1 METVKIIENKS
12 EIGAAKW
19 GAGMGID
26 ALKTVAKTLQDPFF
40 GPYPNVKIQDENDTL
55 FEETPYR
62 YARRIDK
69 ILSLCSRLSN
79 EVAEMMKEGKYF
91 PVVISGDHSPAAG
104 TIAGIR
110 KANPGKRIGVIW
122 IDAHADIHTPY
133 TTPSGNMHGMPL
145 CVSLGIDHKEHQLH
159 DPSKETIE
167 HWEKFKKL
175 GGEGA
180 DILPTDLVYIGV
192 RDTEPA
198 EDELM
203 EINNLKNYTVD
214 NFRNMGVD
222 KMGKEITEY
231 LTACD
236 IIYVSFDVDCLDSSI
251 SVGTGTPVPGG
262 FWAHEAEKIV
272 KEVLKNPKVCCFEMV
287 EINPT
292 LDNKGNKMAEVAF
305 DILKIAVHQ
314 IRRTKGINL

>member
-1 METVKIIENKS
+1 MESVILIENKS

-26 ALKTVAKTLQDPFF
+26 ALKTVAKTLQDQFF
-40 GPYPNVKIQDENDTL
+40 SQYPSVKIQDENDTI
-55 FEETPYR
+55 FEETPHR

-69 ILSLCSRLSN
+69 ILTICERLSS
-79 EVAEMMKEGKYF
+79 EVEVQLKDAKKF

-110 KANPGKRIGVIW
+110 KAFPDKRIGVIW

-159 DPSKETIE
+159 EPKKETIE
-167 HWEKFKKL
+167 LWEKFKKL
-175 GGEGA
+175 GGDGP
-180 DILPTDLVYIGV
+180 DVSPRDLVYIGV

-203 EINNLKNYTVD
+203 EIHHMKNYTVD
-214 NFRNMGVD
+214 NFRQLGVE
-222 KMGKEITEY
+222 KMGKEIEEY
-231 LTACD
+231 LSACD
-236 IIYVSFDVDCLDSSI
+236 IVYVSFDVDCLDSSI

-272 KEVLKNPKVCCFEMV
+272 KEVLKNPKVICFEMV
-287 EINPT
+287 EINPA
-292 LDNKGNKMAEVAF
+292 LDNKGNKMAEMAF

-314 IRRTKGINL
+314 IKRTKGIA

>member
-40 GPYPNVKIQDENDTL
+40 GQYPNVKIQDENDTL

-69 ILSLCSRLSN
+69 ILSLCSRLSH
-79 EVAEMMKEGKYF
+79 EVAEVMKEGKYF

-145 CVSLGIDHKEHQLH
+145 ATALGTDNLSCKRNDIDTNTAVMWHGLKSAAL
-159 DPSKETIE
+159 
-167 HWEKFKKL
+167 
-175 GGEGA
+175 
-180 DILPTDLVYIGV
+180 LPENLIYVAV
-192 RDTEPA
+192 RDTELEEDSLIA
-198 EDELM
+198 EHN
-203 EINNLKNYTVD
+203 IKNY
-214 NFRNMGVD
+214 
-222 KMGKEITEY
+222 
-231 LTACD
+231 
-236 IIYVSFDVDCLDSSI
+236 
-251 SVGTGTPVPGG
+251 
-262 FWAHEAEKIV
+262 
-272 KEVLKNPKVCCFEMV
+272 
-287 EINPT
+287 
-292 LDNKGNKMAEVAF
+292 
-305 DILKIAVHQ
+305 
-314 IRRTKGINL
+314 

>member
-1 METVKIIENKS
+1 MESVILIENKS

-26 ALKTVAKTLQDPFF
+26 ALKTVAKTLQDQFF
-40 GPYPNVKIQDENDTL
+40 SQYPSVKIQDENDTI
-55 FEETPYR
+55 FEETPHR

-69 ILSLCSRLSN
+69 ILTICERLSS
-79 EVAEMMKEGKYF
+79 EVEVQLKDAKKF

-110 KANPGKRIGVIW
+110 KAFPDKRIGVIW

-159 DPSKETIE
+159 DPKQETIE
-167 HWEKFKKL
+167 LWEKFKKL
-175 GGEGA
+175 GGDGP
-180 DILPTDLVYIGV
+180 DVSPRDLVYIGV

-203 EINNLKNYTVD
+203 EIHHMKNYTVD
-214 NFRNMGVD
+214 NFRQLGVE
-222 KMGKEITEY
+222 KMGKEIEEY
-231 LTACD
+231 LSACD
-236 IIYVSFDVDCLDSSI
+236 IVYVSFDVDCLDSSI

-272 KEVLKNPKVCCFEMV
+272 KEVLKNPKVICFEMV
-287 EINPT
+287 EINPA
-292 LDNKGNKMAEVAF
+292 LDNKGNKMAEMAF

-314 IRRTKGINL
+314 IKRTKGIA

>member
-1 METVKIIENKS
+1 MESVILIENKS

-19 GAGMGID
+19 GAGMGVD

-40 GPYPNVKIQDENDTL
+40 YQYPSVKIQHENDTI

-69 ILSLCSRLSN
+69 ILTVCERLSD
-79 EVAEMMKEGKYF
+79 EVKKQLNDENKF

-110 KANPGKRIGVIW
+110 KAFPGKRIGVIW

-159 DPSKETIE
+159 DPNKETIAF
-167 HWEKFKKL
+167 WEKFKKL
-175 GGEGA
+175 GGEGP
-180 DILPTDLVYIGV
+180 DISPRDLVYIGV

-203 EINNLKNYTVD
+203 EINHMKNYTVD
-214 NFRNMGVD
+214 NFRQLGVE
-222 KMGKEITEY
+222 KMGKEIEEY
-231 LTACD
+231 LSACD

-292 LDNKGNKMAEVAF
+292 LDNKGNKMAEMAF
-305 DILKIAVHQ
+305 DIMKIAVHQ
-314 IRRTKGINL
+314 IRRTKGMA

>member
-1 METVKIIENKS
+1 MESVILIENKS

-26 ALKTVAKTLQDPFF
+26 ALKTVAKTLQDQFF
-40 GPYPNVKIQDENDTL
+40 SQYPSVKIQDENDTI
-55 FEETPYR
+55 FEETPHR

-69 ILSLCSRLSN
+69 ILTICERLSS
-79 EVAEMMKEGKYF
+79 EVEVQLKDGKKF

-110 KANPGKRIGVIW
+110 KAFPDKRIGVIW

-159 DPSKETIE
+159 EPKKETIE
-167 HWEKFKKL
+167 LWEKFKKL

-180 DILPTDLVYIGV
+180 DISPRDLVYIGV

-203 EINNLKNYTVD
+203 EIHHMKNYTVD
-214 NFRNMGVD
+214 NFRQLGVE
-222 KMGKEITEY
+222 KMGKEIEDY
-231 LTACD
+231 LNACD
-236 IIYVSFDVDCLDSSI
+236 IVYVSFDVDCLDSSI

-272 KEVLKNPKVCCFEMV
+272 KEVLKNPKVICFEMV

-292 LDNKGNKMAEVAF
+292 LDNKGNKMAEMAF

-314 IRRTKGINL
+314 IKRTKGIA

>member
-1 METVKIIENKS
+1 MESVILIENKS

-19 GAGMGID
+19 GAGMGLD
-26 ALKTVAKTLQDPFF
+26 ALKTVAKTLQDQFF
-40 GPYPNVKIQDENDTL
+40 SQYPSVKIQDENDTI
-55 FEETPYR
+55 FEETPHR

-69 ILSLCSRLSN
+69 ILTICERLSS
-79 EVAEMMKEGKYF
+79 EVEVQLKDAKKF

-110 KANPGKRIGVIW
+110 KAFPDKRIGVIW

-159 DPSKETIE
+159 EPKQETIE
-167 HWEKFKKL
+167 LWEKFKKL
-175 GGEGA
+175 GGEGP
-180 DILPTDLVYIGV
+180 DISPRDLVYIGV

-203 EINNLKNYTVD
+203 EIHHMKNYTVD
-214 NFRNMGVD
+214 NFRQLGVE
-222 KMGKEITEY
+222 KMGKEIEDY
-231 LTACD
+231 LSACD
-236 IIYVSFDVDCLDSSI
+236 IVYVSFDVDCLDSSI

-272 KEVLKNPKVCCFEMV
+272 KEVLKNPKVICFEMV

-292 LDNKGNKMAEVAF
+292 LDNKGNKMAEMAF

-314 IRRTKGINL
+314 IKRTKGIA

>member
-1 METVKIIENKS
+1 MESVILIENKS

-26 ALKTVAKTLQDPFF
+26 ALKTVAKTLQDQFF
-40 GPYPNVKIQDENDTL
+40 SQYPSVKIQDENDTI
-55 FEETPYR
+55 FEETPHR

-69 ILSLCSRLSN
+69 ILTICERLSS
-79 EVAEMMKEGKYF
+79 EVEVQLKDAKKF

-110 KANPGKRIGVIW
+110 KAFPDKRIGVIW

-145 CVSLGIDHKEHQLH
+145 CVSLGIDHNEHQLH
-159 DPSKETIE
+159 DPKQETIE
-167 HWEKFKKL
+167 LWEKFKKL
-175 GGEGA
+175 GGDGP
-180 DILPTDLVYIGV
+180 DVSPRDLVYIGV

-203 EINNLKNYTVD
+203 EIHHMKNYTVD
-214 NFRNMGVD
+214 NFRQLGVE
-222 KMGKEITEY
+222 KMGKEIEEY
-231 LTACD
+231 LSACD
-236 IIYVSFDVDCLDSSI
+236 IVYVSFDVDCLDSSI

-272 KEVLKNPKVCCFEMV
+272 KEVLKNPKVICFEMV
-287 EINPT
+287 EINPA
-292 LDNKGNKMAEVAF
+292 LDNKGNKMAEMAF

-314 IRRTKGINL
+314 IKRTKGIP